1 MSETSVYSRP
11 DPFEVPDGGLASFL
25 TADVGDWAEEDDVLP
40 NGGVASVKKIADDLA
55 KFGRYEDTYVV
66 HAAEGETVI
75 PMAVFEENPR
85 LKDSLFR
92 QMRSMGIDPDR
103 YVVGSELN
111 SINPITGQPEFFLKK
126 LGRSIKKAVKGVV
139 KVIKKV
145 APIVLSIGLSM
156 TPLGLIAGSALGGGI
171 GTLIQGGSLK
181 DALKMGA
188 ISGLTAGLFKGV
200 AGGIQGA
207 KAGTG
212 FGAGFKSGVASGLP
226 GAQSAAQSAA
236 QNTISEVAKSNDMMV
251 AELAETQSESIL
263 ARAVGTSPSASGAP
277 VTAGEAV
284 TAGMRQPPAGIPSTT
299 VTAAAPA
306 AAAPSVPAQMA
317 NLGAQQ
323 QAVMAGGSGVPAA
336 AAATPDQIVA
346 DLAQRQAAANAAQT
360 QNELISQRVIPGFRD
375 SVKDA
380 FAPGGRNFGESMK
393 DAFLPKRYTAK
404 DFFSSPEAFANA
416 SAAAKEQAAKEALAY
431 NTAAGMGPGIGG
443 ALRSYAPL
451 VAAGTAVLGATGGFK
466 APESDVE
473 LPFGGVTGQDLLEQN
488 PELYR
493 TGPLSYA
500 PRETTQVA
508 STPVVPYTRLARSPE
523 TQAAIAAY
531 QPRRVSAPVAGAA
544 QGGIMDSRNF
554 PRRNGAINGPGT
566 GTSDDIPA
574 MLSDGEFVFT
584 AKAVRG
590 AGGGDRDKGIRK
602 MYQVMRQFEGVA

>member
-25 TADVGDWAEEDDVLP
+25 TADIGDWADDDAPLP
-40 NGGVASVKKIADDLA
+40 SSGVASVKRIADDLA

-66 HAAEGETVI
+66 HAAQGETVI

-126 LGRSIKKAVKGVV
+126 LGRAIKKAVKGVV

-277 VTAGEAV
+277 VTAEQAV
-284 TAGMRQPPAGIPSTT
+284 IAGMRQPPAGIPSTT

-323 QAVMAGGSGVPAA
+323 QSVMAGGAGVPA

-466 APESDVE
+466 APELE
-473 LPFGGVTGQDLLEQN
+473 TEMPFGGVTGQDLLEQN

-493 TGPLSYA
+493 SGPLNYA